1 MIARIFV
8 YLILFITL
16 PDLYLDR
23 RMLRRHTRYLWWQR
37 VLWWLPGAFMFV
49 YTIIL
54 ATQRDFAP
62 RSMLV
67 LDIYLLLLGV
77 MVAPKFVYA
86 ACSFLGWAHCRF
98 WRQRNN
104 WGNLVGFV
112 LALAV
117 VGTVVYGGTAG
128 FNRLEVRHVEFASP
142 DLPEA
147 FDGYKI
153 VHFSDL
159 HAGTYGASHASVL
172 RRGIDSI
179 NAQGA
184 DIVAFTGD
192 LQNMEPRELRPFAA
206 LLSGIRAR
214 DGIFSVLGNHDYA
227 AYIDATDD
235 VKAANERE
243 LQEMERSFG
252 WELLNNTN
260 RVIRRGG
267 DSIVVAGMENDGR
280 PPHPQRGDISRALA
294 GTRAGAFVV
303 MLEHDP
309 SAWRRVI
316 LPKSGAQLTLSGHTH
331 AGQLEAFGWSPA
343 ALSYDEWGGLYY
355 VGRRAIHV
363 SRGMGGF
370 IPFRLGA
377 WNEVTVITLKARH

>member
-37 VLWWLPGAFMFV
+37 VLWWLPGAFMFA
-49 YTIIL
+49 YTIVL
-54 ATQRDFAP
+54 ATQRNFAP
-62 RSMLV
+62 SSMLV

-117 VGTVVYGGTAG
+117 VATVVYGGTAG
-128 FNRLEVRHVEFASP
+128 FNRFEVRHVEFASP

-147 FDGYKI
+147 FDGYRI

-179 NAQGA
+179 NAQNA
-184 DIVAFTGD
+184 DMVVFTGD
-192 LQNMEPRELRPFAA
+192 LQNMRPAEVRPFVPVLGAV
-206 LLSGIRAR
+206 RAH
-214 DGIFSVLGNHDYA
+214 DGVFSVLGNHDYA
-227 AYIDATDD
+227 DYISANDE
-235 VKAANERE
+235 VKTANCRE
-243 LQEMERSFG
+243 MKDLQRRMG
-252 WELLNNTN
+252 WTLLLNEN
-260 RVIRRGG
+260 RILRRGA
-267 DSIVVAGMENDGR
+267 DSLGIAGMENDGESKR
-280 PPHPQRGDISRALA
+280 SPARGNIIRTLKGVAD
-294 GTRAGAFVV
+294 GAFVV
-303 MLEHDP
+303 MLQHDP
-309 SAWRRVI
+309 SCWRRTI
-316 LPKSGAQLTLSGHTH
+316 LR
-331 AGQLEAFGWSPA
+331 W
-343 ALSYDEWGGLYY
+343 
-355 VGRRAIHV
+355 RR
-363 SRGMGGF
+363 S
-370 IPFRLGA
+370 
-377 WNEVTVITLKARH
+377 